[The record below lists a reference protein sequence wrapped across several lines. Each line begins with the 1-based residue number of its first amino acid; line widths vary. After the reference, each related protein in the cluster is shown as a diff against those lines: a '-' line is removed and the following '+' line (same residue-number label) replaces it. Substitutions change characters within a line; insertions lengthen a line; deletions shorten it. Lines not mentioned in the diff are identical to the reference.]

1 MPILKKALLVTFDF
15 TQRGKSGTGLAA
27 GCLLAACRAHSQY
40 GRQFIATHC
49 PIVMNQEQSVTPELV
64 AEKVKANGLADLSHI
79 ALACYAWSDYLI
91 NPLINL
97 LRHSGFTGRIIL
109 GGYQINAETC
119 KTLYPDADVC
129 LIGKA
134 EETLPSAIL
143 SDTFEGKEAL
153 FQNALTNSS
162 EKYSPYLSQA
172 VNVEYDQAMVHWETK
187 RGCQFKCSF
196 CQHRDLLSRNVQE
209 IPIERVKRELDY
221 FKQQRVQK
229 INVLD
234 PVFNSPKSNY
244 LEVLDYCIEIGLD
257 AELNFQARFEFVTE
271 EFLQMCTQLKV
282 SLEFGLQTAIEAEY
296 KAIGRPNNLVAVSQA
311 IEQLHNF
318 GLPYQVSLIYGLPL
332 QTVSS
337 FQASIDFL
345 VDRGVQD
352 IVAFPLMLL
361 EGTELKRKAADY
373 HIEERSLGVGDIPLV
388 VSSSTFSEEEYLAME
403 RIATLLHCERSTVAA

>member
-1 MPILKKALLVTFDF
+1 
-15 TQRGKSGTGLAA
+15 
-27 GCLLAACRAHSQY
+27 
-40 GRQFIATHC
+40 
-49 PIVMNQEQSVTPELV
+49 MNQEQPVTPELV
-64 AEKVKANGLADLSHI
+64 VERINADGMADLSHI

-97 LRHSGFTGRIIL
+97 LRHSGFTGRFIL

-119 KTLYPDADVC
+119 KTLYPDADVY

-134 EETLPSAIL
+134 EETLPTAIL
-143 SDTFEGKEAL
+143 SDTIGGRQVL
-153 FQNALTNSS
+153 FQKALTNSS
-162 EKYSPYLSQA
+162 EEHSPYLSQA
-172 VNVEYDQAMVHWETK
+172 VDVELEQAMVHWETK

-196 CQHRDLLSRNVQE
+196 CQHRDLLSCNVQE

-244 LEVLDYCIEIGLD
+244 LDVLDYCIEIGLD
-257 AELNFQARFEFVTE
+257 AEHNFQARFEFVTK
-271 EFLQMCTQLKV
+271 EFLQKCNQLNV

-296 KAIGRPNNLVAVSQA
+296 KVIGRPNNLEAVSQA

-373 HIEERSLGVGDIPLV
+373 HIKERSLGVGDIPLV

-403 RIATLLHCERSTVAA
+403 RIATILHCERSEVAT